1 MRWVRRGGT
10 FAIDEIVMGEMQRRC
25 GILVQGLEGMIL
37 ELFGQAISP
46 VMEYISNQKLNQ

>member
-10 FAIDEIVMGEMQRRC
+10 FAIDEIVTGALQRSC

-46 VMEYISNQKLNQ
+46 VMEYISSQK